1 MDYGYGCCYFF
12 AFKLTYSRITAKL
25 ERRYTFILWWGDR
38 DSGRSKKSEGG
49 GGNRLSISISAF
61 VLFSISAKSE
71 GSPPCP
77 STSGVPGRAQSKVAT
92 RWIKKITLKQKQFY
106 HDTHK
111 NSNLICF
118 CKPYQLFTMYI
129 FDLKIHTAWF
139 WLNINYSSLLAHKSS
154 MNISPQTKS
163 FYCLITPW
171 QTSNM
176 LTLVNCKLL
185 KDF

>member
-1 MDYGYGCCYFF
+1 MGCITLWEINQFSKKIFTSLWTMVMDAVIFF

-49 GGNRLSISISAF
+49 GGNRLSNSISAF
-61 VLFSISAKSE
+61 VFFSICAKSE

-92 RWIKKITLKQKQFY
+92 RWIKKNTLKQKQFY
-106 HDTHK
+106 HETHK

-118 CKPYQLFTMYI
+118 CKPYQLFTM
-129 FDLKIHTAWF
+129 F
-139 WLNINYSSLLAHKSS
+139 
-154 MNISPQTKS
+154 
-163 FYCLITPW
+163 LIW
-171 QTSNM
+171 KFIQLGSG
-176 LTLVNCKLL
+176 
-185 KDF
+185 